1 MEQPKHLFRIA
12 LFALSKNEGE
22 VLEKG
27 RKVKRRTMKYETGI
41 ASNHDMALDLARDFW
56 KLYPDAV
63 WNKEVRIV
71 DDAGFLI
78 YQYPHVQPP
87 AKAGK
92 AGEEEAQTPEKIAH
106 QTKGGKDKAPKQKT
120 SKAGKGV

>member
-78 YQYPHVQPP
+78 YQYPHVQPLP
-87 AKAGK
+87 QTRKDTPQSPKAPK
-92 AGEEEAQTPEKIAH
+92 AYPPK
-106 QTKGGKDKAPKQKT
+106 TKSPKDKAPNQKT